1 MAVKKDA
8 LVKYQQRGSVALAM
22 WVAGKTLLQLLKKQ
36 GLGKTDVHFAFN
48 FY

>member
-22 WVAGKTLLQLLKKQ
+22 WVSGRKDSIT
-36 GLGKTDVHFAFN
+36 AFEKARVRQN
-48 FY
+48 